1 MTDLTPHQ
9 RLQAAMVRL
18 LVDPA
23 AVDALH
29 AGRTPTGLT
38 PDQAALL
45 RAVDRRAWSVDSF
58 RRARLLHAVLDELP
72 VTVGLLGLPAADA
85 FFSSDTFGRVLTSR
99 GSLTLAF
106 GAWAGGR
113 AGYLGRLEL
122 DLARLRRWRPPR
134 GPGLARAAAVGL
146 IDAPPGAPEQLAALA
161 ATLAPDPAAA
171 LAAGRRLTAPPARR
185 GAERLLVT
193 PGPAGAAFER
203 PPAALADLL
212 AASTHRRARAEVA
225 AQARRLGAG
234 DEADAVVQ
242 SLLDDGL
249 LHDGG

>member
-1 MTDLTPHQ
+1 MTELTPNQ

-23 AVDALH
+23 AVAALH
-29 AGRTPTGLT
+29 AGRTPAGLT
-38 PDQAALL
+38 ADQAGLL
-45 RAVDRRAWSVDSF
+45 RAVDRRAWSVDGF

-72 VTVGLLGLPAADA
+72 VTVSLLGLEAADA
-85 FFSSDTFGRVLTSR
+85 FFSSDAFGRVLTSR

-113 AGYLGRLEL
+113 TGHLGRLEL

-146 IDAPPGAPEQLAALA
+146 VEAPPGSPEQLAALA

-171 LAAGRRLTAPPARR
+171 LASGLRLTAPPARR
-185 GAERLLVT
+185 GAERSLVT
-193 PGPAGAAFER
+193 PGPAGASFER
-203 PPAALADLL
+203 PPAALAELI
-212 AASTHRRARAEVA
+212 AASAVRRSRADVT